1 LKGVNTNM
9 KEAEDFYF
17 SAADFCKVIEN
28 THFINESNLIKLLRS
43 LLELYSKAL
52 FLPEVETENNEVS
65 ACDLPIPKID
75 FGNYDLY
82 WEVFDPYHFEEP
94 VGASLA
100 DDILDIYKDVKNGI
114 ILYEKN
120 DHIEAVSEW
129 KSSFD
134 IHWGNHAVDA
144 IRALHSVRIK

>member
-1 LKGVNTNM
+1 
-9 KEAEDFYF
+9 
-17 SAADFCKVIEN
+17 
-28 THFINESNLIKLLRS
+28 
-43 LLELYSKAL
+43 
-52 FLPEVETENNEVS
+52 
-65 ACDLPIPKID
+65 
-75 FGNYDLY
+75 
-82 WEVFDPYHFEEP
+82 